1 MTELSDYGTMIG
13 VGNANPIQ
21 YSFLEN
27 STDKGAYNQRAG
39 YSQLGLQKVEQGP
52 GTTMKTGDDAAGL
65 EKKLLQFTQ
74 SQQLTHVTPF
84 IE

>member
-39 YSQLGLQKVEQGP
+39 YSPWGRKESDTIERFHFHFQK
-52 GTTMKTGDDAAGL
+52 TL
-65 EKKLLQFTQ
+65 ESPWECKEIKLVNPKGNQ
-74 SQQLTHVTPF
+74 P
-84 IE
+84 